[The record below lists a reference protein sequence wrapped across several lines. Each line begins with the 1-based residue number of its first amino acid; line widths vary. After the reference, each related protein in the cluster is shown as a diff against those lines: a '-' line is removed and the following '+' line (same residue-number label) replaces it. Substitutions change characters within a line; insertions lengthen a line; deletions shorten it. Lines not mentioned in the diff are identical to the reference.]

1 MWNQIA
7 GRVSNVIFCA
17 SIATKDTPPYTIVAG
32 KTARV
37 LKNFR
42 NKVVGPARVRT
53 SDVTAIVLKTR
64 RICQTHRT
72 N

>member
-1 MWNQIA
+1 M
-7 GRVSNVIFCA
+7 S
-17 SIATKDTPPYTIVAG
+17 
-32 KTARV
+32 
-37 LKNFR
+37 KNFR